1 MTKEQLL
8 QNDIVK
14 EIAIEFI
21 QKQYS
26 KLINPE
32 YAKNEFEEYKNS
44 IIKKPEWEILSYQR
58 KEGVHDI
65 WTPNSDYP
73 VIGTPIEIYW
83 NIHSVKR
90 LSDNE
95 IFTIGDKV
103 SFYGKLVKIIKI
115 SPDEFY
121 SGNLWLHYMS
131 ETHREYT
138 LLLKRAVK
146 WTEKPLFI
154 SSDNVEIFEGD
165 TVYYSSENK
174 IYDFKANNANI
185 ISYNPLFSTKQKAEE
200 FLINNA
206 KVLSLNDIDKYI
218 KEYMS
223 KSSIELIVKERLNLK

>member
-95 IFTIGDKV
+95 IFTIGNEV
-103 SFYGKLVKIIKI
+103 CYISNKLEPV
-115 SPDEFY
+115 
-121 SGNLWLHYMS
+121 L
-131 ETHREYT
+131 
-138 LLLKRAVK
+138 K
-146 WTEKPLFI
+146 WTI
-154 SSDNVEIFEGD
+154 DNFYLKD
-165 TVYYSSENK
+165 NFAFFC
-174 IYDFKANNANI
+174 DFNN
-185 ISYNPLFSTKQKAEE
+185 STK
-200 FLINNA
+200 
-206 KVLSLNDIDKYI
+206 
-218 KEYMS
+218 
-223 KSSIELIVKERLNLK
+223 